1 MIGIILLLVSL
12 VLYMNPHRRYISIFI
27 YLGFMLG
34 HYGGYNILT
43 DNVIGMKNMDCA
55 IIYTFIINAYLILS
69 NQWKIPQVEFK
80 SYYIG
85 ILFFLISCV
94 CFSFAYYHLT
104 PYQILQGGRR
114 FLLLFSLPI
123 LIRTRPEEL
132 EKIIKLLLYVCL
144 LTSVLYILQVLVVK
158 RPLMLYGE
166 FKIDSSTGLPRFY
179 NPPANTV
186 FFLSLSFLAP
196 QWFPKI
202 ININIIRGILY
213 FAVLCTLGRTNIA
226 VSTATILFV
235 LMLHGKF
242 KKVAKVMV
250 VLSLFLTPFVGTLS
264 QRFEEGGTDN
274 DIRMIMNGDFGRDYA
289 AEGDATMLY
298 RFAWCYERM
307 DYLLKRPLPEQV
319 FGMGLC
325 SDSQDWVNKR
335 YNFKIGLI
343 NKESYE
349 VAQLATP
356 DIAYG
361 NMITFLGI
369 GGMVCYLLFCIS
381 LTRFFWR
388 RRKCNLM
395 FLYLAANSI
404 VMYISGFSGSGLS
417 EAKTFS
423 FMFLIMSL
431 AFHTDG
437 KGLMVYDSTKTKL

>member
-1 MIGIILLLVSL
+1 
-12 VLYMNPHRRYISIFI
+12 
-27 YLGFMLG
+27 MLNG
-34 HYGGYNILT
+34 
-43 DNVIGMKNMDCA
+43 
-55 IIYTFIINAYLILS
+55 
-69 NQWKIPQVEFK
+69 KI
-80 SYYIG
+80 
-85 ILFFLISCV
+85 
-94 CFSFAYYHLT
+94 
-104 PYQILQGGRR
+104 
-114 FLLLFSLPI
+114 
-123 LIRTRPEEL
+123 
-132 EKIIKLLLYVCL
+132 
-144 LTSVLYILQVLVVK
+144 
-158 RPLMLYGE
+158 
-166 FKIDSSTGLPRFY
+166 
-179 NPPANTV
+179 
-186 FFLSLSFLAP
+186 
-196 QWFPKI
+196 
-202 ININIIRGILY
+202 
-213 FAVLCTLGRTNIA
+213 
-226 VSTATILFV
+226 
-235 LMLHGKF
+235 
-242 KKVAKVMV
+242 KKVANVMI
-250 VLSLFLTPFVGTLS
+250 VLSLFLIPFVGTLS

-274 DIRMIMNGDFGRDYA
+274 DIRMIMNGDFGRDYT
-289 AEGDATMLY
+289 AEGDATMLF

-343 NKESYE
+343 NKESHE

-395 FLYLAANSI
+395 FLYLTANSI

-437 KGLMVYDSTKTKL
+437 KGLMAYDSTKTKL